1 MRALQWLS
9 RRSLFSNVIETP
21 AGISD
26 SGGGVQCS
34 AATRRREAWIAAG
47 ILLLILNA
55 VFFPFLW
62 GTKTLL
68 ASSLAPSI
76 LPTGALYSSPVRST
90 RLLDPGSP
98 AWQFEP
104 SFALTHREY
113 VSEANAP
120 LWNPYRAFGTPF
132 AATMQP
138 QPFYPLTIL
147 TSLAPGPRTLDI
159 FLILRI
165 FLAGLFAYLF
175 FRLFFSFFPALS
187 GAISLMMCGYFMVY
201 LNISHLSVDVLIAA
215 VFYSVER
222 LLRKP
227 ALQSILLVA
236 CVFFVTV
243 LGGMPESDFLLW
255 GYAYAYALF
264 RLITAA
270 ELRPNWVKCAKAL
283 GLATVLGLSW
293 SAFLIVPFLELMRVS
308 FDVHQFHNIGAFAGL
323 QHTRLHGSGYVLLR
337 ILVSYL
343 APLLEGPPYQN
354 IFSKFSGYNG
364 LNAYFGTVSATLAL
378 VAMFVTIREAIC
390 RRFHSTTYLGIFFF
404 TSSVLF
410 WMKKFGSVAVNWIGR
425 LPIFSLILYYKY
437 LEVLQAMAIASL
449 AAIGCSYL
457 LDRRVSAKW
466 IVLPVCTVLLGLV
479 VVLIKTFS
487 QLTQPDTVNS
497 YFFYIAQFSMVAMLL
512 LIVATVFWFREG
524 SEAYTPPF
532 KEHSAKRS
540 AFGWCIVL
548 LISAELSL
556 NFLVPMLYILN
567 RPTRAKPSA
576 YDGAPYVDF
585 LKGNAGVKWRIF
597 GRDQLLFPN
606 WAEAFGLFDVRS
618 LDAMYYEKYFHFV
631 RFFLQSAATN
641 GDLANRVIG
650 TGDYDFGSER
660 QARFF
665 QLGSVRYLVTRFP
678 VLDPNSLIGQLWR
691 QNMGKLNSTPKVAV
705 VRDFTING
713 EAKPT
718 LLEHPPF
725 TRLPLHIQ
733 VPYKNAV
740 LQFSIGIN
748 SAVYSPPVLGGGVT
762 FTVEARDLRG
772 HIRKLFSRFI
782 DPKHN
787 LAERKWFP
795 EEVNLSQYRGQSIDL
810 LFSTDGGKDVRNDWS
825 GWADMRIDGAASVG
839 PLEIGKV
846 YDKEAK
852 IYQLDPVLPRAA
864 VFHNVETANNDAAAL
879 SRLADPA
886 FDIFSTAMVTAP
898 TLRPS
903 DNKLLQQI
911 RSLPGQRGEAEITH
925 YDSQHV
931 TISATLDKPGLLV
944 LNDTDYPGWKAYVDG
959 RVINMVTANYLFRG
973 VFLPP
978 GSHRIDF
985 KYEPNSFRIGL
996 LLSCLGLVGTCIAV
1010 GRAYRRNIQ

>member
-1 MRALQWLS
+1 MRTFPWLCH
-9 RRSLFSNVIETP
+9 RSPFSAVMETP
-21 AGISD
+21 GTAGD
-26 SGGGVQCS
+26 SVIGSNCS
-34 AATRRREAWIAAG
+34 AANDHRETWIAAG
-47 ILLLILNA
+47 VLLLILNA

-62 GTKTLL
+62 GKKTLL
-68 ASSLAPSI
+68 ASSVAPSV
-76 LPTGALYSSPVRST
+76 LPTGPLYSSPVRST

-113 VSEANAP
+113 LSEKNAP

-147 TSLAPGPRTLDI
+147 ASLYPGPRTLDI
-159 FLILRI
+159 FYVLRI
-165 FLAGLFAYLF
+165 FLAGVFAYLF
-175 FRLFFSFFPALS
+175 FRFFFSFFPALS
-187 GAISLMMCGYFMVY
+187 GAVSLMLCGYFMVY
-201 LNISHLSVDVLIAA
+201 FSLSHLSVEVLIAA

-236 CVFFVTV
+236 CIFFVTV
-243 LGGMPESDFLLW
+243 VGGMPESAFLLW
-255 GYAYAYALF
+255 GYGYAYALF

-270 ELRPNWVKCAKAL
+270 ELRRDWVKRSKAVV
-283 GLATVLGLSW
+283 LASVLGLSW
-293 SAFLIVPFLELMRVS
+293 AAFLIFPFLELMRVS
-308 FDVHQFHNIGAFAGL
+308 FDVHQFHNIGIFAGL
-323 QHTRLHGSGYVLLR
+323 EHNDLHGSGYALLR
-337 ILVSYL
+337 TFVSYL
-343 APLLEGPPYQN
+343 APLLEGPPFQN
-354 IFSKFSGYNG
+354 IFTKFNGYNG
-364 LNAYFGTVSATLAL
+364 LSAYLGTIPATLAIIAI
-378 VAMFVTIREAIC
+378 VFSIREAIC
-390 RRFHSTTYLGIFFF
+390 RRFDSTIYLGLFFF
-404 TSSVLF
+404 MSSVLF

-425 LPIFSLILYYKY
+425 LPVFNLIIYYKY

-457 LDRRVSAKW
+457 LERRIPEKW

-479 VVLIKTFS
+479 IVLIKTFPL
-487 QLTQPDTVNS
+487 LTRPTTVNG
-497 YFFYIAQFSMVAMLL
+497 YFFYIALFSAAAMLL
-512 LIVATVFWFREG
+512 LMLAAVFCFREG
-524 SEAYTPPF
+524 CEVSNPVL
-532 KEHSAKRS
+532 KEHGAKRS
-540 AFGWCIVL
+540 PLGWCIVL

-567 RPTRAKPSA
+567 RPPRAKPSA

-585 LKGNAGVKWRIF
+585 LKANTGVKWRIF
-597 GRDQLLFPN
+597 GRDLLLFPN

-631 RFFLQSAATN
+631 RFFLKTAATN

-678 VLDPNSLIGQLWR
+678 VLDPGSLIGQLWR
-691 QNMGKLNSTPKVAV
+691 QNIGELNGTPKVAV
-705 VRDFTING
+705 VRSFTIKS
-713 EAKPT
+713 ETKPT

-725 TRLPLHIQ
+725 KRLPLHIH
-733 VPYKNAV
+733 VPSKNAI
-740 LQFSIGIN
+740 LRFSIGID
-748 SAVYSPPVLGGGVT
+748 SAVFSSPVLGGGVT
-762 FTVEARDLRG
+762 FTLEGRDIHG
-772 HIRKLFSRFI
+772 HIRKLFSRYI

-787 LAERKWFP
+787 PAERKWFP
-795 EEVNLSQYRGQSIDL
+795 EEVNLNQYRGQSIDL
-810 LFSTDGGKDVRNDWS
+810 LFSTDGGNDVRNDWS
-825 GWADMRIDGAASVG
+825 GWADLQIEGAASVG
-839 PLEIGKV
+839 PLEIKNV

-864 VFHNVETANNDAAAL
+864 VFHNVEIAKDDEAAL

-886 FDIFSTAMVTAP
+886 FDIFSTAVVAAP
-898 TLRPS
+898 TLRAS

-931 TISATLDKPGLLV
+931 TVSATMDKPGLLV
-944 LNDTDYPGWKAYVDG
+944 LNDTEYPGWKAYVDG
-959 RVINMVTANYLFRG
+959 RVSNLVAANYLFRG
-973 VFLPP
+973 VFLPA
-978 GSHRIDF
+978 GRHKVDF
-985 KYEPNSFRIGL
+985 RYQPTSFRIGL
-996 LLSCLGLVGTCIAV
+996 LLSCFSILGACLAV
-1010 GRAYRRNIQ
+1010 ARAYRRNTQ